1 MPTRNGTGRSRRLDN
16 GWPVPAEPG
25 YVYLLHYLR
34 PLGDPDS
41 PRGHAQHYWGWS
53 GLHCLPGRLGA
64 HWDGTCGAR
73 LPVAFYR
80 AGIPFLV
87 ASVEPGTRAL
97 ENRRKLHGAAPR
109 CCVCRGIREAA
120 RCCQDCQDPGQAAV
134 SLLTEP
140 AGALILE

>member
-16 GWPVPAEPG
+16 GWPVPAEQG

-34 PLGDPDS
+34 PLGDPED
-41 PRGHAQHYWGWS
+41 PRGHAQHYWGFS
-53 GLHCLPGRLGA
+53 LPHCLPGRLGA

-73 LPVAFYR
+73 LPAAFHR

-97 ENRRKLHGAAPR
+97 ENRRKLHSATPR
-109 CCVCRGIREAA
+109 CCVCRGIAA
-120 RCCQDCQDPGQAAV
+120 WPACCPQCQP
-134 SLLTEP
+134 LLTEP
-140 AGALILE
+140 SPPPILE